1 MTSTRSTMTGWTSP
15 RPIRNSA
22 AALLAALCF
31 ATVAT
36 AARADAQSDAAKAF
50 MTKTVSDVLA
60 ILNDK
65 SLTPDVRLSKLESIA
80 LERFDFPRMS
90 LLVLGKNK
98 NQLSAAQQEEFR
110 QEFEK
115 SLSLTYGKRID
126 RYTSNEKIEIGEAR
140 TESNKDVTVKTRVM
154 GGAAGDG
161 VQIDYRL
168 RETPDKGW
176 LILDVIPEGVSL
188 IQNFRSQVQEIVTQ
202 KGVGKLIDTLREKNE
217 KAERPAAAVK

>member
-1 MTSTRSTMTGWTSP
+1 V
-15 RPIRNSA
+15 SA
-22 AALLAALCF
+22 P
-31 ATVAT
+31 
-36 AARADAQSDAAKAF
+36 ARADARVEGAVAF
-50 MTKTVSDVLA
+50 MKKTVDDVLG

-65 SLTPDVRLSKLESIA
+65 QLAPDVRLSKLEAIA
-80 LERFDFPRMS
+80 MERFDFEKMA

-98 NQLSAAQQEEFR
+98 NQLTPEQRKEF
-110 QEFEK
+110 QTEFEK

-126 RYTSNEKIEIGEAR
+126 RYTANEKIEIGEAR
-140 TESNKDVTVKTRVM
+140 QEVNKDVTVKTRIV
-154 GGAAGDG
+154 GGSAGDG

-168 RETPDKGW
+168 RETPNGW

-217 KAERPAAAVK
+217 KAERPPASAK

>member
-1 MTSTRSTMTGWTSP
+1 MTSMRSKTSP
-15 RPIRNSA
+15 RRLRSSLA
-22 AALLAALCF
+22 LACAALSF
-31 ATVAT
+31 AIVSAP
-36 AARADAQSDAAKAF
+36 ARADARVEAAVAF
-50 MTKTVSDVLA
+50 MKKTVDDVLG

-65 SLTPDVRLSKLESIA
+65 QLAPDVRLSKLEAIA
-80 LERFDFPRMS
+80 MERFDFEKMS

-98 NQLSAAQQEEFR
+98 NQLTPEQRKEF
-110 QEFEK
+110 QAEFEK

-126 RYTSNEKIEIGEAR
+126 RYTANEKIEIGEAR
-140 TESNKDVTVKTRVM
+140 QEVNKDVTVKTRIV

-168 RETPDKGW
+168 RETPERGW

-188 IQNFRSQVQEIVTQ
+188 VQNFRSQVQEIVTQ

-217 KAERPAAAVK
+217 KAERPPASAK

>member
-1 MTSTRSTMTGWTSP
+1 V
-15 RPIRNSA
+15 SA
-22 AALLAALCF
+22 P
-31 ATVAT
+31 
-36 AARADAQSDAAKAF
+36 ARADARVEGAVAF
-50 MTKTVSDVLA
+50 MKKTVDDVLG

-65 SLTPDVRLSKLESIA
+65 QLGPDVRLSKLEAIA
-80 LERFDFPRMS
+80 MERFDFEKMA

-98 NQLSAAQQEEFR
+98 NQLTPEQRKEF
-110 QEFEK
+110 QTEFEK

-126 RYTSNEKIEIGEAR
+126 RYTANEKIEIGEAR
-140 TESNKDVTVKTRVM
+140 QEVNKDVTVKTRIV
-154 GGAAGDG
+154 GGSAGDG

-168 RETPDKGW
+168 RETPNGW

-217 KAERPAAAVK
+217 KAERPPASAK